1 METKLIEL
9 LKLCIEKDL
18 NFDYSITNVI
28 TISRLN
34 NEKES
39 FEIYIRENISEY
51 NLNELIEKV
60 KNYKN

>member
-9 LKLCIEKDL
+9 LKLCIEKDI

-60 KNYKN
+60 KNYKK